1 MNPRP
6 SPWQGDA
13 LPLRHFRLTNRQTI
27 LRRLAEP
34 NLPRLRGVCPPLAV
48 PVRRCRGAELNC
60 RHRDFQSRALPP
72 ELPRR
77 DANLQY
83 SLIWR
88 RVRVKAPSGAFGLLP
103 HSNPHSQKGE
113 GFVGL
118 RDGGWWHSGL
128 KIPAFA
134 GMTGEGRGNR
144 GSPGGLVALR
154 VKDSRGNDGG
164 VAGMTGG
171 RGEVRGTGVGGTP
184 GSRFPRSRE

>member
-48 PVRRCRGAELNC
+48 PVRKCRGAELNC

-118 RDGGWWHSGL
+118 RDGGWWHSGFKIPAFAGMTGEGRGGGTRGSPDGGWWHSGF

-134 GMTGEGRGNR
+134 GMTGEGRGN
-144 GSPGGLVALR
+144 
-154 VKDSRGNDGG
+154 DGG
-164 VAGMTGG
+164 ARGG
-171 RGEVRGTGVGGTP
+171 GD
-184 GSRFPRSRE
+184 

>member
-1 MNPRP
+1 MQTHALPLGYVAEDLLRWSGRRDLNPRP

-13 LPLRHFRLTNRQTI
+13 LPLRHFRLSDHPTTARGTST
-27 LRRLAEP
+27 
-34 NLPRLRGVCPPLAV
+34 LPRLRGVCPPLAV
-48 PVRRCRGAELNC
+48 HVRRCRGAELNC

-77 DANLQY
+77 EANLQY

-118 RDGGWWHSGL
+118 RDGGWWHSGF
-128 KIPAFA
+128 KVPAFGDLCTTRSIHFA
-134 GMTGEGRGNR
+134 MDRAWMKW
-144 GSPGGLVALR
+144 GG
-154 VKDSRGNDGG
+154 
-164 VAGMTGG
+164 
-171 RGEVRGTGVGGTP
+171 
-184 GSRFPRSRE
+184 